1 MHSKIACLIHFIVH
15 FRLKLKTIFVNQ
27 IEEEEDYN
35 NLYSNLTAL
44 KEHSYVKLP
53 TYIVDLKRF
62 YPHVADLK
70 LNIFKFKNDTI
81 SRAQELFTNMKE
93 EYTNLKKVVIAKTKY
108 VIITLHYYSFFIY
121 LNDVVFYL
129 K

>member
-1 MHSKIACLIHFIVH
+1 MDSKFRCLIHFIVH
-15 FRLKLKTIFVNQ
+15 FRLKSKTIFANQ
-27 IEEEEDYN
+27 IEEEEYFN
-35 NLYSNLTAL
+35 NFYSNLTAL

-53 TYIVDLKRF
+53 TYMVDLKKF

-70 LNIFKFKNDTI
+70 LNILKFKNDTI

-93 EYTNLKKVVIAKTKY
+93 EYINLKKVVITKTKY
-108 VIITLHYYSFFIY
+108 FIITLHHYIY
-121 LNDVVFYL
+121 NDVVFYL